1 MRAVVGWAV
10 TIMLLLPCSVLAQDE
25 LDESLINVAPT
36 YDLGEL
42 ARAVNYSNIQKD
54 IDYLSAL
61 PTRLTGTRG
70 NLQARRYLKRR
81 LREVGVTGIGSEEFD
96 ALSPMSRDEDLPAT
110 IELGGGDGS
119 GGALRLEPL
128 WPNLVRPSLAPPE
141 GLTGPLVYVG
151 RGDLTAFD
159 AKPVEGCIAVMEFNS
174 ARAWY
179 TAAMVGAKAI
189 VFLDSDQTIRGE
201 AEQKF
206 SEQPLSTPR
215 FLALGDSAESLRE
228 ATADGATPEATI
240 RGGSKLTAVVGEN
253 IYGFIPG
260 TDPNLAN
267 EVVVLSAWYDSM
279 SVAPTV
285 APGAEGA
292 GSVGVLLELCRILR
306 DYPPARPV
314 MVLLTDAHG
323 LAMGGIRDFV
333 HRRVTVWRTEKVKPA
348 AEQDLEPLHFRAF
361 IGIDLSSRGTGVGA
375 FYKGFFYNYYD
386 AARFK
391 FSDFGT
397 ACRDYGWLL
406 AREMGLDNE
415 WSLLDCINTGVD
427 RSWATYL
434 PGRPCLE
441 AEAATLAGY
450 AGTTLASTGDIR
462 ARVDTHLD
470 TSDAMDHAGLE
481 RQARIVAASV
491 PNLLCEVIE
500 DAAVGLF
507 SADPDDGYVRL
518 HGGVFEFGK
527 SLSFHPE
534 DPVPGAIACWG
545 RVTKTLCGVRHIIMD
560 QVDDKSHYELIG
572 MPMQTHNWAAL
583 TEVSAFLVDEDTG
596 DVIYAPDR
604 GPQGARQYRFTS
616 FALDALELGKDVV
629 VFEARQV
636 SIIDTIDPGHFGILS
651 GLQVLDY
658 ATKAEPFRWG
668 MITPSWTDPRIPG
681 DPEPAGVIYGEPGA
695 RLLILLRPTF
705 QTPRIL
711 LLNATKEMPLGEGIP
726 VDETPVISNL
736 AYRGAMDMWI
746 LDESRMEEF
755 GRFGISDIEASR
767 LHSLATGALA
777 EATEAAEAGHVSKYV
792 ALARRALALENR
804 VYPKVRGTANDVVH
818 GVIFYLILLLPFSY
832 LVERLIFAGRT
843 IMMEILGSL
852 GIFAVVFTLLALVHP
867 AFRITAT
874 PLIVLLAFI
883 LMVLGTAVAV
893 LLFRH
898 FDQQMAELRHESM
911 GTHSAD
917 VARLSSASA
926 AFSLGVGNMRRRK
939 TRTGLTCATLVLL
952 TFTVMSFTSVESHPK
967 IRKLQREIAP
977 SYNGI
982 LIRQPNYGPFSEY
995 TYSVLEAEAG
1005 GVYPMAARSWTL
1017 SEGAALRSAVPL
1029 RHGSEVYEAG
1039 ALLGMGPDEPRV
1051 LPVLDTLVGQGSRW
1065 FDDTE
1070 EDANTCLLSTHLAKE
1085 LGISEAE
1092 IGQASVEVR
1101 GVSLTVIGFFEGGRL
1116 DALRD
1121 LDGEMVTPID
1131 EVEQA
1136 NLRRRG
1142 EAQPEIQSA
1151 QNTGTTTEDTPHILG
1166 AQIMILPHRTNLR
1179 LGGSLRSI
1187 AANAGSDEAAE
1198 TLQDDLVQRLD
1209 LGVFAGYGGRTFY
1222 CNAVTSATASGIEGS
1237 LVPILIAALIVL
1249 NTMLGSV
1256 YERVREIGIFSSVGL
1271 APAHVGALFLAEASV
1286 YAVMGAIIGYLIG
1299 QALAWASVNLGWFE
1313 GLLSL
1318 NYSSMAAV
1326 GVTIIVMGVVF
1337 LSTLYPA
1344 KMAAK
1349 LAVAGVERRWRL
1361 PDPDGDVLTIELPFA
1376 MHREETLGLMAY
1388 LSEWIDA
1395 HADYSIGEF
1404 SSDGA
1409 HLERVSDRSEADPYY
1424 ILRFMAWLAPYDLG
1438 VSEEFEVRVMP
1449 TDEPGILGAEAK
1461 VYRVTGEPGA
1471 WVRSTRAFL
1480 YQLRRQFLLWR
1491 SFSPSEKARYHQAGQ
1506 EVTAVGEAHHAG

>member
-1 MRAVVGWAV
+1 
-10 TIMLLLPCSVLAQDE
+10 
-25 LDESLINVAPT
+25 
-36 YDLGEL
+36 
-42 ARAVNYSNIQKD
+42 
-54 IDYLSAL
+54 
-61 PTRLTGTRG
+61 
-70 NLQARRYLKRR
+70 
-81 LREVGVTGIGSEEFD
+81 
-96 ALSPMSRDEDLPAT
+96 
-110 IELGGGDGS
+110 
-119 GGALRLEPL
+119 
-128 WPNLVRPSLAPPE
+128 
-141 GLTGPLVYVG
+141 VG

-159 AKPVEGCIAVMEFNS
+159 GKPVDGCIALMEFNS
-174 ARAWY
+174 ARSWY
-179 TAAMVGAKAI
+179 TAAMIGAKAI
-189 VFLDSDQTIRGE
+189 IFLETDQTIRGE

-215 FLALGDSAESLRE
+215 FLAVGETADVLRE
-228 ATADGATPEATI
+228 ATEGGATPEVTV
-240 RGGSKLTAVVGEN
+240 RGGTKLHQVQGVN
-253 IYGFIPG
+253 LYGFIPG
-260 TDPNLAN
+260 TDPDLAA
-267 EVVVLSAWYDSM
+267 EIVVLSAWYDSM
-279 SVAPTV
+279 AVAPTV

-292 GSVGVLLELCRILR
+292 GSVGVLLELCRILSE
-306 DYPPARPV
+306 YPPARPV

-323 LAMGGIRDFV
+323 LGMAGVRDFV
-333 HRRVTVWRTEKVKPA
+333 QRRVTVWRAEKVKAPE
-348 AEQDLEPLHFRAF
+348 EQDLEDLHFRAF
-361 IGIDLSSRGTGVGA
+361 VGIDLSSHGTGIGA
-375 FYKGFFYNYYD
+375 FYKGFFYNFYD

-397 ACRDYGWLL
+397 ACRDYGWLIAEDL
-406 AREMGLDNE
+406 GIERE

-427 RSWATYL
+427 RSWGTYL
-434 PGRPCLE
+434 PAQPCLE
-441 AEAATLAGY
+441 AEAPTLAGY
-450 AGTTLASTGDIR
+450 AGTSLASTGDIR
-462 ARVDTHLD
+462 SKVDTHLD
-470 TSDAMDHAGLE
+470 TPENMDHEGLE
-481 RQARIVAASV
+481 RQARVLAAAV
-491 PNLLCEVIE
+491 PNLLCQVLEGT
-500 DAAVGLF
+500 DVGLF
-507 SADPDDGYVRL
+507 KADPDDGYVRL

-545 RVTKTLCGVRHIIMD
+545 RITKTLCGVRHIIMD
-560 QVDDKSHYELIG
+560 QVDEESHYELVG

-583 TEVSAFLVDEDTG
+583 TELTAFKIDEETG
-596 DVIYAPDR
+596 DVVYAPDR
-604 GPQGARQYRFTS
+604 GPQGAGQYDFDS
-616 FALDALELGKDVV
+616 FPLDALEMGKDVV

-651 GLQVLDY
+651 GLQVLDH

-711 LLNATKEMPLGEGIP
+711 LLNATMENPLGEGIS
-726 VDETPVISNL
+726 VDDNPVIDNL
-736 AYRGAMDMWI
+736 AYRGAMDMWT
-746 LDESRMEEF
+746 LDESRMQQFE
-755 GRFGISDIEASR
+755 RFGISDVESSR
-767 LHSLATGALA
+767 LHELATGVLA
-777 EATEAAEAGHVSKYV
+777 EATEAAEEGHISKYV
-792 ALARRALALENR
+792 ALSRRGLALENR

-832 LVERLIFAGRT
+832 LMERLMFAGRT
-843 IMMEILGSL
+843 ITTQILGSM
-852 GIFAVVFTLLALVHP
+852 GIFAVVFAILALVHP

-874 PLIVLLAFI
+874 PLIVLLAFV
-883 LMVLGTAVAV
+883 LMVLGTVVAI

-898 FDQQMAELRHESM
+898 FDQQMAEMRHESM
-911 GTHSAD
+911 GTHTAD

-939 TRTGLTCATLVLL
+939 TRTGLTCATLVML

-967 IRKLQREIAP
+967 IRVLEREP
-977 SYNGI
+977 EPTYKGI
-982 LIRQPNYGPFSEY
+982 LIRQPNYGAFSEY

-1005 GVYPMAARSWTL
+1005 GEYPIVARSWTL

-1029 RHGSEVYEAG
+1029 RKGDVVYEAG
-1039 ALLGMGPDEPRV
+1039 ALLGMGPEEPEV
-1051 LPVLDTLVGQGSRW
+1051 LPVRDTLIGAASRW
-1065 FDDTE
+1065 FADTE
-1070 EDANTCLLSTHLAKE
+1070 DDAHTCLLSSHIAEE
-1085 LGISEAE
+1085 LGVDEE
-1092 IGQASVEVR
+1092 DIGQVTVDVR
-1101 GVSLTVIGFFEGGRL
+1101 GVSLTVIGIFDGREL

-1142 EAQPEIQSA
+1142 EAQPETQAA
-1151 QNTGTTTEDTPHILG
+1151 QNAGTTTEDTPHIPG
-1166 AQIMILPHRTNLR
+1166 NQVIILPHRTNLR

-1187 AANAGSDEAAE
+1187 AANAGSDEAAAE
-1198 TLQDDLVQRLD
+1198 LQDELVQRLD
-1209 LGVFAGYGGRTFY
+1209 LGVFAGYEGGTYY
-1222 CNAVTSATASGIEGS
+1222 CNAVTSASASGIEGS
-1237 LVPILIAALIVL
+1237 VVPILIAALIVL

-1286 YAVMGAIIGYLIG
+1286 YAVMGAIIGYLLG
-1299 QALAWASVNLGWFE
+1299 QTLAWTSVNLGWFE

-1326 GVTIIVMGVVF
+1326 GVTILVMVVVF

-1361 PDPDGDVLTIELPFA
+1361 PDPEGDVLTVELPFTLHA
-1376 MHREETLGLMAY
+1376 EETLGLMAY
-1388 LSEWIDA
+1388 LDEWIDA
-1395 HADYSIGEF
+1395 HSDYSVGEF

-1409 HLERVSDRSEADPYY
+1409 HLERVADRSEDDPFY
-1424 ILRFMAWLAPYDLG
+1424 ILRFNAWLAPYDLG
-1438 VSEEFEVRVMP
+1438 VSEELELRVVP
-1449 TDEPGILGAEAK
+1449 TEEEGVLGAEAK
-1461 VYRVTGEPGA
+1461 IYRVSGEPGA

-1491 SFSPSEKARYHQAGQ
+1491 SFSPDEKTRYHEAGE
-1506 EVTAVGEAHHAG
+1506 EVTAVGEASQAG